1 MKCKVNVRIKDT
13 VEVFTKRLYYLL
25 FDEHEGDLEFL
36 KNQFLEMAS
45 ELSFKD
51 GANIWE
57 KFKSKIPK
65 IREKLILDAKA
76 FQNNDP
82 ANKCLEEIYLAY
94 PGFHAISI
102 YRLSHELCLLN
113 LPIIPRMM
121 SEYIHGITG
130 IDIHPRATIGESF
143 FIDHGTGTVIGET
156 TIIKNDVKIYQGVTL
171 GGLHVKKS
179 LSNTKRHPTIE
190 NNVVIYANATVLGG
204 DVEIGAN
211 SIIGANV
218 CITDS
223 VPENSVVTY
232 KKEYKI
238 RTKKSGNKQ

>member
-1 MKCKVNVRIKDT
+1 VNVRLKDT
-13 VEVFTKRLYYLL
+13 VKVFTKRLYYLL
-25 FDEHEGDLEFL
+25 FDEQEGDY
-36 KNQFLEMAS
+36 KFLEDRFFEMTDA
-45 ELSFKD
+45 LSFKNGGD
-51 GANIWE
+51 LWLE
-57 KFKSKIPK
+57 FKNRIPI
-65 IREKLILDAKA
+65 IREKLDFDAKA

-102 YRLSHELCLLN
+102 FRCSHELCSLN

-130 IDIHPRATIGESF
+130 IDIHPKATIGRSF

-156 TIIKNDVKIYQGVTL
+156 TIIKDDVKIYQGVTL
-171 GGLHVKKS
+171 GGIHVKKS
-179 LSNTKRHPTIE
+179 LSGIKRHPTIE
-190 NNVVIYANATVLGG
+190 DNVVIYANATILGG
-204 DVEIGAN
+204 DVSIGAN

-218 CITDS
+218 CIMQS

-232 KKEYKI
+232 KKEYNIK
-238 RTKKSGNKQ
+238 TK